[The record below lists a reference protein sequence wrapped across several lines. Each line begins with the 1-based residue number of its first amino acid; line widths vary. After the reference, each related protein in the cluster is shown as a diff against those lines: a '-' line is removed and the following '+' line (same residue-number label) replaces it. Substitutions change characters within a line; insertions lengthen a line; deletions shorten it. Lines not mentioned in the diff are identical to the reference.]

1 MLNTNFIEDLK
12 SKFQLLSVAQNAQAQ
27 QAYMK
32 NKFKFFGIYTK
43 ERDAISKEQIKTL
56 GILPNKE
63 LIAICK
69 KLYKQPERDFHY
81 AAIDIVAFHKKYW
94 NENIIELIEYLL
106 VTNSWWDSVDTIASE
121 LVAPYF
127 QKFPHQISSITEAW
141 NNNNNMWLQRV
152 SIIFQNK
159 YKQNTDTQLLAK
171 YILHCKKSNEFFIQ
185 KAIGWALRE
194 YAKTNSNWVTQ
205 FTESNE
211 LPALS
216 KREALKH
223 SFK

>member
-1 MLNTNFIEDLK
+1 MLSTNFIEDLR
-12 SKFQLLSVAQNAQAQ
+12 SKFQLLAVAQNAQAQ

-32 NKFKFFGIYTK
+32 NKFEFFGIYTK

-127 QKFPHQISSITEAW
+127 QKYPHQINVITQQWNSS
-141 NNNNNMWLQRV
+141 NNMWLQRV

-159 YKQNTDTQLLAK
+159 YKKNTSTQLLAK

-194 YAKTNSNWVTQ
+194 YAKSNSTWVAQ
-205 FTESNE
+205 FVTTNE

-223 SFK
+223 LV